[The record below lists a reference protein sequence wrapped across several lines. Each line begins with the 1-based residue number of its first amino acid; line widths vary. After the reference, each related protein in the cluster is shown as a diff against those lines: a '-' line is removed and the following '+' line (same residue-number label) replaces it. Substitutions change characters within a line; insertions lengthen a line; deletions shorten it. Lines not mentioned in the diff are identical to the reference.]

1 MNVKELILQEAFYQ
15 NFPLEVDK
23 FIDYCKKRGL
33 NVDRKDL
40 EYLEK
45 EGLFRPIMRVD
56 GYYVNNTT
64 DLNKLYENNHVID
77 PRQKEFVPWNNFYE
91 KRERYREEVIHSYYH
106 PYQIYSL
113 NSVLEAIEARIRAL
127 TRFNITP
134 QNDASVINLRKPG
147 KNMGNRPEIMRKDS
161 KKDEKDEKFV
171 ELLLFIQNKYLP
183 LVKQPGYINITGDSP
198 NNLYERW
205 YDLKRKII
213 PKEIVSAL
221 GLKAEEIKDY
231 RGLIGGYGLSI
242 DPLNNWYDLV
252 KYIKYAKRQKLKGKA
267 LLAQDFYIISD
278 MLALLLKDL
287 TDEKQLETGSIS
299 DTMQGRGKEGYYGK
313 KLNYVDR
320 DILIELLR
328 EYGINPRPR
337 LILIVEGYTEGIAFP
352 IIANAMGIP
361 LERYDIQIINIRGV
375 DKDPREF
382 IIDYATPDVYPFD
395 NKYYIHLERTK
406 VFLNFD
412 NEGNKGSWIKKLIE
426 KPDEEIEK
434 MMKDVVS
441 IIKNKGGDISA
452 NIEVIFLKHTV
463 KYHIWGKEDANFPDD
478 DELPREHRIKGKSF
492 EYANFSDE
500 ELSRELNKY
509 GRNYDPQ
516 FKITANEINGCRAEN
531 TNLDK
536 FIRDKP
542 DTYLKGLNKREFGEQ
557 IGNFIAKEIKE
568 RTNRFENQRPIEE
581 VLNQIIRFT
590 VENI

>member
-15 NFPLEVDK
+15 NFPLEVDN
-23 FIDYCKKRGL
+23 FIEYCKKRGL
-33 NVDRKDL
+33 NVNRGDL
-40 EYLEK
+40 EHLEQ
-45 EGLFRPIMRVD
+45 EGRLRPIMRVD
-56 GYYVNNTT
+56 GSGVSNTT
-64 DLNKLYENNHVID
+64 NLKELYETKHVID
-77 PRQKEFVPWNNFYE
+77 PHQNEFVPWKTFYE
-91 KRERYREEVIHSYYH
+91 TKPEYPREVIRTYYH

-113 NSVLEAIEARIRAL
+113 NSVLESRSRAL

-134 QNDASVINLRKPG
+134 QNDESVVNIRKPG
-147 KNMGNRPEIMRKDS
+147 KNMGNRPEIMRKNS
-161 KKDEKDEKFV
+161 KKDEKFV

-299 DTMQGRGKEGYYGK
+299 DTMQGRGKEGAYGK
-313 KLNYVDR
+313 ELNYVDR
-320 DILIELLR
+320 DILIMFLR

-337 LILIVEGYTEGIAFP
+337 LVLIVEGYTEGIAFP

-361 LERYDIQIINIRGV
+361 LESYDIQIINIRGV

-395 NKYYIHLERTK
+395 NKYYIHPERTK

-434 MMKDVVS
+434 LMKEVVS
-441 IIKNKGGDISA
+441 IIKNKGVNISA
-452 NIEVIFLKHTV
+452 NIEEMIKEHTV
-463 KYHIWGKEDANFPDD
+463 KYYFWN
-478 DELPREHRIKGKSF
+478 KSF
-492 EYANFSDE
+492 EYDNITDDK
-500 ELSRELNKY
+500 ELSSELNKY
-509 GRNYDPQ
+509 GEKHGYQ
-516 FKITANEINGCRAEN
+516 FNITSEDIKECRAKN
-531 TNLDK
+531 RNLGK
-536 FIRDKP
+536 FVEEKTGTD
-542 DTYLKGLNKREFGEQ
+542 LGKREFGEQ

-590 VENI
+590 EEYD